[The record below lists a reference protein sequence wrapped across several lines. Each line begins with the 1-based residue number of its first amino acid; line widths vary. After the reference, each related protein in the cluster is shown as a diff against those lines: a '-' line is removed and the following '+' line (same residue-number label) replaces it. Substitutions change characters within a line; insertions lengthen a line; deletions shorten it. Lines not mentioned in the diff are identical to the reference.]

1 MVSAPHTT
9 LHHCP
14 ECGLRLTHPT
24 QTGGLCPRC
33 LIATVVEHLSTV
45 DHPALGRFGAVG
57 ATPDLAKL
65 NAQLPAYE
73 FVELLGR
80 GGAGWV
86 FRARQRSL
94 NRPVAI
100 KILHSAAA
108 GIADT
113 AQRFI
118 REGQILA
125 RLNHPRIVTVHDYG
139 SLAESQFIVME
150 YVPGPTLRDVLRTP
164 AAGTNT
170 FRIAD
175 QICEA
180 VEYAHSMGVLH
191 RDLKPENVL
200 FESFDNLD
208 SLKVA
213 DFGISR
219 LIGDTEPGF
228 HQTQTGFVVGTPFYA
243 APEQMT
249 ADGPI
254 DTRADIYS
262 IGVMLYEMLAG
273 QLPRGRFAPPSHHRK
288 IPSGA
293 DAVVLR
299 CLDSDPERRYTNV
312 ASLRAALR
320 DVASGAARRR
330 RMLKSAALSAI
341 AAVIVA
347 CAWPLLS
354 NRGTTEV
361 AVEPAKPPESLA
373 PVSRPPAEKN
383 TIATA
388 PKQVSPTPTSPPP
401 AETPHEKPTPLA
413 SQPPALPPSSA
424 KPPVASAPPQSDA
437 LRPLPPPAN
446 TTQPEKST
454 PPSPTKDED
463 YFDISSV
470 RVYGF
475 PPASL
480 EFRITGKKLHDDLT
494 LRDGANLVWVIQT
507 DGVHRIDSPF
517 KMDPQTHAVSI
528 AEKASLDFH
537 DAWPLEIFIAER
549 WYSPHPGSRRLSN
562 IVRVKTTDVRAEP
575 PPSPRPASGKT
586 VLLQPDNA
594 K

>member
-33 LIATVVEHLSTV
+33 LIATAVEHLSTV

-73 FVELLGR
+73 FVDLLGR

-108 GIADT
+108 GISDT
-113 AQRFI
+113 AKRFT

-150 YVPGPTLRDVLRTP
+150 YVPGPTLRDLLRTP
-164 AAGTNT
+164 TASTNT

-249 ADGPI
+249 GDGPI

-262 IGVMLYEMLAG
+262 IGVMLYELLAG

-299 CLDSDPERRYTNV
+299 CLDSDPDRRYADV
-312 ASLRAALR
+312 AALRTALR

-330 RMLKSAALSAI
+330 RILKSAAL
-341 AAVIVA
+341 AAAAAMIVA

-361 AVEPAKPPESLA
+361 ALRPTKSPESPA
-373 PVSRPPAEKN
+373 PVSRPPTEKN
-383 TIATA
+383 TTATV
-388 PKQVSPTPTSPPP
+388 PKQVTPTPASPPP
-401 AETPHEKPTPLA
+401 AETPHEKPALLV
-413 SQPPALPPSSA
+413 SQPPVVPPSSE
-424 KPPVASAPPQSDA
+424 KPPMANALPQSDV

-446 TTQPEKST
+446 TQHERLAT
-454 PPSPTKDED
+454 PAPTKDED
-463 YFDISSV
+463 FFEIASV

-475 PPASL
+475 APASL
-480 EFRITGKKLHDDLT
+480 DFRITGKKLYDDFT
-494 LRDGANLVWVIQT
+494 LRNGADLVWVIQT

-528 AEKASLDFH
+528 AERASLDFH

-549 WYSPHPGSRRLSN
+549 WYSPHAGSRRLSN

-575 PPSPRPASGKT
+575 PPRALPSGEKSISTRP
-586 VLLQPDNA
+586 
-594 K
+594 

>member
-1 MVSAPHTT
+1 M

-33 LIATVVEHLSTV
+33 LIATAVEHLSTV

-57 ATPDLAKL
+57 TTPDLAKL

-94 NRPVAI
+94 NRAVAI

-108 GIADT
+108 GILDT
-113 AQRFI
+113 AQRFT

-125 RLNHPRIVTVHDYG
+125 RLNHPKIVTVHDYG
-139 SLAESQFIVME
+139 SLAESQYIVLG
-150 YVPGPTLRDVLRTP
+150 YVPGPTLRDLLRGP
-164 AAGTNT
+164 ALGANA

-180 VEYAHSMGVLH
+180 VEYAHAMGVLH

-228 HQTQTGFVVGTPFYA
+228 HLTQTGFVVGTPFYA

-254 DTRADIYS
+254 GTRADIYS
-262 IGVMLYEMLAG
+262 IGVMLYEMFAG

-288 IPSGA
+288 IPSGV

-299 CLDSDPERRYTNV
+299 CLESDPNRRYADV
-312 ASLRAALR
+312 AALRTALR

-330 RMLKSAALSAI
+330 RILKSAALAAI
-341 AAVIVA
+341 AAVTIL
-347 CAWPLLS
+347 CAWPLLFS
-354 NRGTTEV
+354 RGTAEV
-361 AVEPAKPPESLA
+361 ALQPTKAPEPTA
-373 PVSRPPAEKN
+373 PVSQPAAETKPSTTPPA
-383 TIATA
+383 
-388 PKQVSPTPTSPPP
+388 PVSAKPTSPPP
-401 AETPHEKPTPLA
+401 AETRRDKPAPLA
-413 SQPPALPPSSA
+413 SQPPALPPASD
-424 KPPVASAPPQSDA
+424 KPSVASVPPQSETF
-437 LRPLPPPAN
+437 RPLPPPDNAHHE
-446 TTQPEKST
+446 PS
-454 PPSPTKDED
+454 PPSPPTKDED
-463 YFDISSV
+463 YFDIASV

-475 PPASL
+475 TPTSL
-480 EFRITGKKLHDDLT
+480 EFRITGKQLHDDLT
-494 LRDGANLVWVIQT
+494 LHDGANLVWVIQT

-517 KMDPQTHAVSI
+517 KMEPQTHTVSI
-528 AEKASLDFH
+528 SDRASLDFN
-537 DAWPLEIFIAER
+537 DAWPIEVFIAER

-562 IVRVKTTDVRAEP
+562 IVRVKAIDVRAESP
-575 PPSPRPASGKT
+575 PRPQTTDGKT
-586 VLLQPDNA
+586 TLLRPDA
-594 K
+594 AR